1 MVEERAFNIF
11 VYFDQGVAR
20 QYGARHHRLAGDD
33 EAKLRHL
40 RANIETDHA
49 KAKRFDFGRTFT
61 PEEWIAA
68 QRFSEVTRY
77 FEEAFSNYRA
87 PRAVV
92 YCMTPV
98 VDGVPTF
105 DEQVSTGPF
114 RGDVVTQIEG
124 RGSVPD
130 YLVTYVRENTFHL
143 AELLNDD
150 YFKAIK
156 LLFNA
161 GHHVSSAK
169 LLMSC
174 VDTLAF
180 VEHGDR
186 RGNFTDWLDAYVDLA
201 PIGITAVEVWEFR
214 NSILHMTNLASR
226 QVLAGK
232 VSSISPYI
240 GSAHTMPR
248 LDPRLP
254 KPFNL
259 YRLML
264 AVGGGAGKWAQTYA
278 DTEKMLKFIERYDT
292 TISDGRVARWQS
304 TSSDPE
310 IQL

>member
-1 MVEERAFNIF
+1 MFEERAFNIF

-20 QYGARHHRLAGDD
+20 QYGARHHRLAGSD
-33 EAKLRHL
+33 EAKLKHL
-40 RANIETDHA
+40 LANVETDHTN
-49 KAKRFDFGRTFT
+49 AKRFDFERTFT
-61 PEEWIAA
+61 PDEWIAA
-68 QRFSEVTRY
+68 QRFSEVTHY
-77 FEEAFSNYRA
+77 FEEAFCHFRA
-87 PRAVV
+87 PRAVI
-92 YCMTPV
+92 YCVTSV
-98 VDGVPTF
+98 VDGVPTVNQ
-105 DEQVSTGPF
+105 QVSTSPL

-130 YLVTYVRENTFHL
+130 YLVTYVRENNFYL

-180 VEHGDR
+180 VEHGDV
-186 RGNFTDWLDAYVDLA
+186 RGNFTDWLDTYVDLT
-201 PIGITAVEVWEFR
+201 PIGISAVEVWEFR

-232 VSSISPYI
+232 VSSIAPYI
-240 GSAHTMPR
+240 GRAPSMAQ
-248 LDPRLP
+248 LDLRLP

-259 YRLML
+259 YLLML
-264 AVGGGAGKWAQTYA
+264 AVADGAAKWAQTYT
-278 DTEKMLKFIERYDT
+278 DKEKMLKFIERYDT
-292 TISDGRVARWQS
+292 TISDGRVANWS
-304 TSSDPE
+304 TV
-310 IQL
+310 